1 MSNFTHSCK
10 RPAPRAPQPHN
21 TFRAITLA
29 LLGQS
34 LALGALAHGYLSQ
47 PEARGL
53 LCRSG
58 ANSQCGAVQWE
69 PQSLEGFSGY
79 PERGPADGQIA
90 SAGLSQFGA
99 LDEQSAVRWT
109 KRPLSAGAQTFS
121 WTFTANHVTR
131 NFRYYITR
139 ADWNPNQRLSRAA
152 FEPQPFCSHDGGM
165 RQPPK
170 QLSHVC
176 QVPARKGYQ
185 LILAIWEVGDTPMS
199 FYNVADVMFE
209 GSGGTPTPAP
219 GWEPRGVLHPST
231 DLAVGDQVMTRVF
244 DARGERRELQTRLR
258 IASAADGQ
266 RESWPYLL
274 AQRINA
280 EQARQLQAGVRAA
293 DGRIAP
299 APGRNEVFAQAAS
312 GIERVEVQIEKAPA
326 PAADLL
332 VNGLNTSPA
341 VVNGQL
347 SLSFALTAV
356 GELDITATVLDHGGR
371 TKGTLSLS
379 LANSGQTVL
388 LPLQQPQAGHH
399 QLVLRGVVKGS
410 GALVQKTF
418 DLMIAGGGGNPP
430 GPASYRFPEG
440 LREYKA
446 GTRVLQPKDGRVYE
460 CRPWPNAGYCVQW
473 SPQAT
478 HFEPGVGT
486 HWQEAWIAR

>member
-1 MSNFTHSCK
+1 M
-10 RPAPRAPQPHN
+10 
-21 TFRAITLA
+21 
-29 LLGQS
+29 
-34 LALGALAHGYLSQ
+34 
-47 PEARGL
+47 
-53 LCRSG
+53 
-58 ANSQCGAVQWE
+58 
-69 PQSLEGFSGY
+69 
-79 PERGPADGQIA
+79 
-90 SAGLSQFGA
+90 
-99 LDEQSAVRWT
+99 
-109 KRPLSAGAQTFS
+109 
-121 WTFTANHVTR
+121 
-131 NFRYYITR
+131 
-139 ADWNPNQRLSRAA
+139 
-152 FEPQPFCSHDGGM
+152 
-165 RQPPK
+165 
-170 QLSHVC
+170 
-176 QVPARKGYQ
+176 
-185 LILAIWEVGDTPMS
+185 
-199 FYNVADVMFE
+199 
-209 GSGGTPTPAP
+209 
-219 GWEPRGVLHPST
+219 
-231 DLAVGDQVMTRVF
+231 
-244 DARGERRELQTRLR
+244 
-258 IASAADGQ
+258 
-266 RESWPYLL
+266 
-274 AQRINA
+274 
-280 EQARQLQAGVRAA
+280 RAA

-341 VVNGQL
+341 IVNGQL

-379 LANSGQTVL
+379 LANTGQTVL

-418 DLMIAGGGGNPP
+418 DLMIAGGGGGQP

-446 GTRVLQPKDGRVYE
+446 GTRVLKPKDGRVYE